1 MVNPKTP
8 AASRKSSPV
17 MIIALIAALAA
28 CGMAGYLLVEF
39 KQLSGTLAGQNNRA
53 PAEKNLPPAEPLY
66 VPLKTFTVSLKPVTP
81 NDNRVIY
88 IGLTMR
94 VENKESKSL
103 AEKVLPEIRSR
114 INLLLT
120 QHSADQLVSA
130 EGKQSLLNS
139 IAQSLAQPITS
150 GQQLQV
156 SDILLNEFIIR

>member
-1 MVNPKTP
+1 MANPKTP
-8 AASRKSSPV
+8 AAGSKSSPV
-17 MIIALIAALAA
+17 IIIALIVALAA
-28 CGMAGYLLVEF
+28 CGMAGYLLVEL
-39 KQLSGTLAGQNNRA
+39 KQLSGMLAGQNTQST
-53 PAEKNLPPAEPLY
+53 PEKSLPPVEPLY